1 MSGKGLNPFSRTPLV
16 AGVGMGREAPLFLLE
31 QGVRVVGTDAW
42 SWDAPF
48 IFIAKRF
55 SEEKKS
61 SYRLG
66 RS

>member
-1 MSGKGLNPFSRTPLV
+1 
-16 AGVGMGREAPLFLLE
+16 MGREAPLFLLE